1 MSILQ
6 RELEEARAAGLPA
19 SPALDEMPRSGGG
32 GGSIVE
38 RTALDVVER
47 EHELAELAEQAQE
60 ARRRTLSELAA
71 LDETRAAVVR
81 RRHFFCGSPWE
92 IPSWAVIAGEL
103 CLSESR
109 ARHAYAEAVELLA
122 HGGRQ

>member
-19 SPALDEMPRSGGG
+19 SPALDGMPRSGDG
-32 GGSIVE
+32 GGSAVE

-47 EHELAELAEQAQE
+47 ERELAELAEQAQE
-60 ARRRTLSELAA
+60 ARRRTLAELGT

-81 RRHFFCGSPWE
+81 RRHLFCGSPWE
-92 IPSWAVIAGEL
+92 VPSWSVIAGEL
-103 CLSESR
+103 ALSESR
-109 ARHAYAEAVELLA
+109 ARHAYGEAIEILA
-122 HGGRQ
+122 RGGR